1 MSVKTIKDICELF
14 WLLEKKYNLLEFE
27 IDGVKPWQFRRMQLY
42 YMISEKTEVLE
53 QAHTKLTKKDKIFSL
68 FGLVKNSILFNP
80 FFHNKTDILIF
91 PHERSKKVNNIYID
105 IYTDY
110 LEKKFIDN
118 NLNFCTMERP
128 FLGRHIREP
137 NKNKKYLDFIV
148 LIANIGKKFVKVK
161 INDKDKLLISNL
173 NKDIK
178 EYFNIDFDIEVF
190 FIEAIQRYKINY
202 YLYTKLFQRLSP
214 KELYVV
220 VSYAHGDL
228 IKAAKDLN
236 IITKEIQHGTFSQYH
251 LGYSFP
257 EQKIELDYFPDQLLV
272 WNKYWKDMIKLPIA
286 NKNILLYPFQYLE
299 SQKNNY
305 QKYKRN
311 DNQMVVLSQGAIG
324 EKMANVILENITLFK
339 DYQIKYKLHPG
350 EYDRWKSYPSLV
362 KLSNLENVEIIKDID
377 LYELFSKSSIQ
388 IGVFSTAIYEG
399 VEFGCKTILID
410 LPGIEYMDKFI
421 EFYSLKKE
429 KDFYVGC

>member
-1 MSVKTIKDICELF
+1 MTVKTIKDICEVF
-14 WLLEKKYNLLEFE
+14 WLLERKYNLLEFE
-27 IDGVKPWQFRRMQLY
+27 IDGVKPWQFRRIQLY
-42 YMISEKTEVLE
+42 YMISEKTKVLE
-53 QAHTKLTKKDKIFSL
+53 QAHAKLTKKDKIFSL
-68 FGLVKNSILFNP
+68 FGLVKNSIFYNP
-80 FFHNKTDILIF
+80 FFHKKTDILIF
-91 PHERSKKVNNIYID
+91 PHARSKKVNNIYID

-110 LEKKFIDN
+110 LEKEFIDKD
-118 NLNFCTMERP
+118 LNFCTMEGP
-128 FLGRHIREP
+128 FLGEHIRES
-137 NKNKKYLDFIV
+137 NKNKKYLDLIV
-148 LIANIGKKFVKVK
+148 LITNLGKQFIKVK
-161 INDKDKLLISNL
+161 ITDKDKLLISNL

-178 EYFNIDFDIEVF
+178 EYFNIDFDIKIF

-202 YLYTKLFQRLSP
+202 YLYTKLFQKLSP

-220 VSYAHGDL
+220 ISYAHGDL

-272 WNKYWKDMIKLPIA
+272 WNEYWKDMIKLPIS
-286 NKNILLYPFQYLE
+286 NKNILVYPFQYLE

-339 DYQIKYKLHPG
+339 NYQIKYKLHPG

-362 KLSNLENVEIIKDID
+362 KLSNLENVEIIKDIN

-421 EFYSLKKE
+421 EFYSLE
-429 KDFYVGC
+429 KDGSFYIGL

>member
-1 MSVKTIKDICELF
+1 MSVKTIKDICEVF

-27 IDGVKPWQFRRMQLY
+27 IDGVKPWQFRRIQLY
-42 YMISEKTEVLE
+42 YMISEETKVLG
-53 QAHTKLTKKDKIFSL
+53 QAHAKLTKKDKIFSL
-68 FGLVKNSILFNP
+68 FGLVKNSILYNP
-80 FFHNKTDILIF
+80 FFHKKTDILIF
-91 PHERSKKVNNIYID
+91 PNERSKKVNNIYID

-110 LEKKFIDN
+110 LEKEFIDKD
-118 NLNFCTMERP
+118 LNFCTMERP
-128 FLGRHIREP
+128 FLGEHIRES
-137 NKNKKYLDFIV
+137 NKNKKYLDLIV
-148 LIANIGKKFVKVK
+148 LITNLGKQFVKVK
-161 INDKDKLLISNL
+161 ITDKDKLLISNL

-178 EYFNIDFDIEVF
+178 EYFNIDFDIEIF

-202 YLYTKLFQRLSP
+202 YLYTKLFQKLSP

-220 VSYAHGDL
+220 ISYAHGDL

-272 WNKYWKDMIKLPIA
+272 WNEYWKDMIKLPIS
-286 NKNILLYPFQYLE
+286 NKNTLVYPFQYLE

-339 DYQIKYKLHPG
+339 NYQIKYKLHPG

-362 KLSNLENVEIIKDID
+362 KLSNLENVEIIKDIN

-421 EFYSLKKE
+421 EFYSLE
-429 KDFYVGC
+429 KDGGFYIGL

>member
-1 MSVKTIKDICELF
+1 MNI
-14 WLLEKKYNLLEFE
+14 NL
-27 IDGVKPWQFRRMQLY
+27 Q
-42 YMISEKTEVLE
+42 
-53 QAHTKLTKKDKIFSL
+53 
-68 FGLVKNSILFNP
+68 
-80 FFHNKTDILIF
+80 
-91 PHERSKKVNNIYID
+91 
-105 IYTDY
+105 
-110 LEKKFIDN
+110 
-118 NLNFCTMERP
+118 
-128 FLGRHIREP
+128 
-137 NKNKKYLDFIV
+137 
-148 LIANIGKKFVKVK
+148 FVKVK
-161 INDKDKLLISNL
+161 ITDKDKLLISNL

-178 EYFNIDFDIEVF
+178 EYFNIDFDIEIF
-190 FIEAIQRYKINY
+190 FIEAIQRYKIYY
-202 YLYTKLFQRLSP
+202 YLYTKLFQKLSP

-220 VSYAHGDL
+220 ISYAHGDL

-272 WNKYWKDMIKLPIA
+272 WNEYWKDMIKLPIS
-286 NKNILLYPFQYLE
+286 NKNTLVYPFQYLE

-339 DYQIKYKLHPG
+339 NYQIKYKLHPG

-362 KLSNLENVEIIKDID
+362 KLSNLENVEIIKDIN

-421 EFYSLKKE
+421 EFYSLE
-429 KDFYVGC
+429 KDGGLEWLHYLGPR